1 MILKFG
7 LRNIKF
13 IPYTYTLFIMNKF
26 HSKMILLCEGTKKKT
41 ERILHILIYRFS
53 QA

>member
-26 HSKMILLCEGTKKKT
+26 HSKMILLCEGTKKSNRKDSP
-41 ERILHILIYRFS
+41 HINI
-53 QA
+53 